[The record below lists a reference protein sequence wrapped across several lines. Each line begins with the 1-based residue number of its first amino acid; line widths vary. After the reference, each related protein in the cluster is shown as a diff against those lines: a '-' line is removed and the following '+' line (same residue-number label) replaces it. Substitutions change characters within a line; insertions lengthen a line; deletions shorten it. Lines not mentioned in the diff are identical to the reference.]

1 MGNKSKQFPDI
12 DETGQIISE
21 VIKSGKSADIVV
33 ESDSFA
39 EGLVEERDSTK
50 KLFGKIPFK
59 TPYIRVLRFIL
70 IMTALVMSVTFILH
84 YSIVYIRD
92 VLFYK
97 TELKANSMGALTP
110 RTGTGTEY
118 GVFLF
123 NTAEL
128 WSDSGIRISKGDE
141 VSISM
146 SGSFHSSIADLKDDA
161 ENNNS
166 SPGFGWIHISKKD
179 NTSKDRIARG
189 IQQVTR
195 WLGISENDQTNSDP
209 SKANP
214 KYYLYNQWYQRKIE
228 SKKDSNRNR
237 TTKQKTDEENPMP
250 GFGAALCAIAPEYFS
265 GDPLDPMLDIHILN
279 GKPFKAKSSGVLRFA
294 VNDVVL
300 NDDIIWQMIGEK
312 AQTKDTLE
320 KYKQEADLL
329 RKEFLEFRNDST
341 KNSSLEKFQELFG
354 DNFPANAFGFSKN
367 ENGEIEIFSHYIE
380 RPYKDGFQPW
390 YDDNVGQL
398 LACVEIRHPLK
409 MEYLN
414 PMSAYRKMDKAVR
427 EFADESFPN
436 NILPFCYCILVFL
449 GFVLWI
455 MLICA
460 TWTIIAFAI
469 ITAVYWIAIA
479 IGKGVGRLKAIS
491 VH

>member
-12 DETGQIISE
+12 DETGHIISE

-59 TPYIRVLRFIL
+59 TPYIKVLRFVL
-70 IMTALVMSVTFILH
+70 VMTALVMSVTFILH

-97 TELKANSMGALTP
+97 AELEANSMGAFTP

-118 GVFLF
+118 GFFLF

-128 WSDSGIRISKGDE
+128 WANSGIRISKGDE

-146 SGSFHSSIADLKDDA
+146 SGAFHSSFADLVHDA
-161 ENNNS
+161 ESNNS
-166 SPGFGWIHISKKD
+166 SPVIRWIGMSKNNE
-179 NTSKDRIARG
+179 NTAHQEKVSP
-189 IQQVTR
+189 
-195 WLGISENDQTNSDP
+195 E
-209 SKANP
+209 KADP
-214 KYYLYNQWYQRKIE
+214 KYYLYDQWYQRKTE
-228 SKKDSNRNR
+228 SKKDS
-237 TTKQKTDEENPMP
+237 KQKTDKEKPKP
-250 GFGAALCAIAPEYFS
+250 CFGAALCAIAPEYFS
-265 GDPLDPMLDIHILN
+265 GDPLDPMLDIHVLN
-279 GKPFKAKSSGVLRFA
+279 GKTFTAKSSGVLRFA

-300 NDDIIWQMIGEK
+300 NDDIICRMIYENTPKPNKNSLENCSQK
-312 AQTKDTLE
+312 ANS
-320 KYKQEADLL
+320 L
-329 RKEFLEFRNDST
+329 RKDFLEFREENKPDT
-341 KNSSLEKFQELFG
+341 VKIRKEREKVYKNFKDTFG
-354 DNFPANAFGFSKN
+354 YKDAKPANTFGFSQNKDK
-367 ENGEIEIFSHYIE
+367 EIEIFSHYIE
-380 RPYKDGFQPW
+380 KYQTPW

-409 MEYLN
+409 IKYLN
-414 PMSAYRKMDKAVR
+414 PMSAYRMMDDAVR

-436 NILPFCYCILVFL
+436 NILPFCYCLLVFL

-460 TWTIIAFAI
+460 VWTIAAFAV

-479 IGKGVGRLKAIS
+479 IGKGVGKLKTIS
-491 VH
+491 CH